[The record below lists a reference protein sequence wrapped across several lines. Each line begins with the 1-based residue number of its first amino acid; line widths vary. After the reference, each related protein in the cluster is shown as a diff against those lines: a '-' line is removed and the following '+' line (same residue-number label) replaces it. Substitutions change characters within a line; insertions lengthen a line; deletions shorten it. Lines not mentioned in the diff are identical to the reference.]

1 MIDTPTLP
9 IIATERILLRELTDD
24 DVPALF
30 EIFSHPEVMRYW
42 SSPPL
47 KSTAQARALL
57 EHIRESFRKQ
67 DLFQWGIALQNENHI
82 IGTCTLAQ
90 LDASNRRAEIGYVL
104 ARTYWGQG
112 LMHQALPA
120 LVDFAFTTLMLN
132 RIEADVDPRNAA
144 SLRLL
149 ERLGF
154 QREGLLRERWIVG
167 DEIQDS
173 VLLGLLRREWT
184 GRRTL

>member
-1 MIDTPTLP
+1 MLDTPTLP
-9 IIATERILLRELTDD
+9 TIAAGRIVLRELTDD

-42 SSPPL
+42 SYPPL
-47 KSTAQARALL
+47 KSTAQAQALL
-57 EHIRESFRKQ
+57 ERIRESFRKQ
-67 DLFQWGIALQNENHI
+67 DLFQWGIALKNENRI
-82 IGTCTLAQ
+82 IGTCTLLEYDAQ
-90 LDASNRRAEIGYVL
+90 NRRAEIGYVL
-104 ARTYWGQG
+104 ARAYWGKG
-112 LMHQALPA
+112 LMHQALTA
-120 LVDFAFTTLMLN
+120 LVDFAFTTLTLN